1 MSFVFDPTFEVR
13 LSEDKDIRE
22 VDITTLLIKINEKGS
37 YFDKIYLVKDLL
49 DRLRNYYDSHV
60 ELDEELHIQIQNTL
74 NAYLI
79 SQDLEVTKTRSEII
93 LVDSLVTF
101 EIFKGSVTAITPAI
115 NGSNIFED
123 LSAQYISISNIQAGS
138 YLEFQRTTI
147 AGLELDSVE
156 YIMPRLIR
164 ILQVLSD
171 TRLQIEKTFTNNINS
186 LNNTGDFIY
195 RIRSLTDYS
204 KINHYFGI
212 IENFRIILNLMQAIR
227 DQMTFEN
234 FDSYFENYLNLR
246 ILFERKLNNE

>member
-123 LSAQYISISNIQAGS
+123 LSISNS
-138 YLEFQRTTI
+138 
-147 AGLELDSVE
+147 
-156 YIMPRLIR
+156 
-164 ILQVLSD
+164 
-171 TRLQIEKTFTNNINS
+171 
-186 LNNTGDFIY
+186 
-195 RIRSLTDYS
+195 
-204 KINHYFGI
+204 
-212 IENFRIILNLMQAIR
+212 
-227 DQMTFEN
+227 
-234 FDSYFENYLNLR
+234 
-246 ILFERKLNNE
+246 